1 MPHKEQHYSNKD
13 QSNSNKDQSNSNK
26 ERNYQIARD
35 YCAAVTRGDLP
46 DELLTPDMTAWITAG
61 TVMDKAGYQQAVR
74 LLAEM
79 LAEPLVFTIQSLTA
93 DEDRVVIEATSRGTL
108 INGERYEQTYVFVIR
123 VRDGRIASVAE
134 HYNALVAKE
143 KLVPLMAA
151 AAERLAA
158 RSADQS

>member
-1 MPHKEQHYSNKD
+1 MAD
-13 QSNSNKDQSNSNK
+13 K

-35 YCAAVTRGDLP
+35 YCAAVTRGELP
-46 DELLTPDMTAWITAG
+46 DELLTPDMTAWISAG
-61 TVMDKAGYQQAVR
+61 TVMDKAGYQYAIK

-93 DEDRVVIEATSRGTL
+93 DEDRVVVEATSKGTL
-108 INGERYEQTYVFVIR
+108 VNGEQYEQTYVFVIR

-143 KLVPLMAA
+143 KLMPLMAG
-151 AAERLAA
+151 AAERLAE
-158 RSADQS
+158 RSR